1 MPSYQE
7 FAAIAR
13 KRFQEKKKSES
24 KEGNRKSSGP
34 VSLTRHAEYKMKQ
47 YGLSMQ
53 KVRGVIRRPYRT
65 ETGVAAKT
73 IAVMQPVNPK
83 RISEIFHKSP
93 AHNPVGNEAGKFPS
107 AKETWKQEIWVMY
120 QKKIKNK
127 NAKLKMN
134 ELSLERDELK
144 IISAW
149 RYPGVSP
156 ERNPIP
162 EDILQELVDQNILE
176 D

>member
-13 KRFQEKKKSES
+13 KRFQEKKTENKNGS
-24 KEGNRKSSGP
+24 KKSSGP

-65 ETGVAAKT
+65 ETGVALKT
-73 IAVMQPVNPK
+73 VAVMQPVSPK
-83 RISEIFHKSP
+83 KE
-93 AHNPVGNEAGKFPS
+93 VGKE
-107 AKETWKQEIWVMY
+107 KETWKQEIWVMY
-120 QKKIKNK
+120 QKEGGGEKKKEQRPFSIEAGKI
-127 NAKLKMN
+127 
-134 ELSLERDELK
+134 K

-149 RYPGVSP
+149 RYPGISP
-156 ERNPIP
+156 ERGPIP
-162 EDILQELVDQNILE
+162 EDIWQELVEQNILE
-176 D
+176 DN

>member
-13 KRFQEKKKSES
+13 KRFQEKKESEN
-24 KEGNRKSSGP
+24 KNGTKKSSGP

-53 KVRGVIRRPYRT
+53 KVRGVIRKPYRT

-73 IAVMQPVNPK
+73 IAVMQPVSPK
-83 RISEIFHKSP
+83 K
-93 AHNPVGNEAGKFPS
+93 EAGKN
-107 AKETWKQEIWVMY
+107 KEVWKQEIWVMY
-120 QKKIKNK
+120 QKEGEQRT
-127 NAKLKMN
+127 LPQTRF
-134 ELSLERDELK
+134 SLDNQKLK

-149 RYPGVSP
+149 RYPGISP

-162 EDILQELVDQNILE
+162 EDIWQELVDQNVLE
-176 D
+176 N

>member
-13 KRFQEKKKSES
+13 KRFQEKKKTES
-24 KEGNRKSSGP
+24 GDGEKKSRGP

-73 IAVMQPVNPK
+73 IAVMQPVSPK
-83 RISEIFHKSP
+83 K
-93 AHNPVGNEAGKFPS
+93 EAGK
-107 AKETWKQEIWVMY
+107 KEETWKQEIWVMY
-120 QKKIKNK
+120 QKESSATKNVEQRALSTESQKI
-127 NAKLKMN
+127 
-134 ELSLERDELK
+134 K
-144 IISAW
+144 IISTW

-156 ERNPIP
+156 ERSPIP
-162 EDILQELVDQNILE
+162 EDIWQELVEQNILE
-176 D
+176 DN

>member
-13 KRFQEKKKSES
+13 KRFQEKKDEGKSGP
-24 KEGNRKSSGP
+24 KKSSGP

-73 IAVMQPVNPK
+73 IAVMQPVSPK
-83 RISEIFHKSP
+83 K
-93 AHNPVGNEAGKFPS
+93 EAGKE
-107 AKETWKQEIWVMY
+107 KETWKQEIWVMY
-120 QKKIKNK
+120 QKEGGEGGSAQKGH
-127 NAKLKMN
+127 
-134 ELSLERDELK
+134 LSLETGKMK

-156 ERNPIP
+156 ERSPIP
-162 EDILQELVDQNILE
+162 EDIWQELVDQNILE
-176 D
+176 DN

>member
-73 IAVMQPVNPK
+73 IAVMQPVSPK
-83 RISEIFHKSP
+83 KVEGQKDKLARRGGE
-93 AHNPVGNEAGKFPS
+93 V
-107 AKETWKQEIWVMY
+107 WKQEIWVMY
-120 QKKIKNK
+120 QTSQQNEDKKNFPKNY
-127 NAKLKMN
+127 NLTPN
-134 ELSLERDELK
+134 TYK